1 MYVRTYVRMY
11 ALMHACM
18 HACMYI
24 CIYIYM
30 YTYLFMCV
38 YIYIL
43 YICLQEG
50 RKSSLRRPTIQAA
63 AASAA
68 EAPRRADKRCYIIV
82 WYSIVCVIV

>member
-24 CIYIYM
+24 CIYIYIYM

-38 YIYIL
+38 YIYIYIYIVHMFTGGPQVFPQTSYDPSGSRERRRGPAPGRQTML
-43 YICLQEG
+43 Y
-50 RKSSLRRPTIQAA
+50 
-63 AASAA
+63 
-68 EAPRRADKRCYIIV
+68 
-82 WYSIVCVIV
+82 YSMV